1 MSTSKKKVAANRING
16 QKSQGPT
23 NTTSTRFNA
32 TKHGLLAVGI
42 TELDDAEGYRTI
54 LSDLMREKNPVG
66 AIETFLVESAA
77 IEMVRWLRARRLEAE
92 CITGELNPP
101 TRRPSMRDML
111 GGDDVGQVIDP
122 GLPAAISA
130 KAVQQL
136 VTLQRYESTSA
147 NRFFRILHE
156 LERWQRMRKG
166 ERLPAPVAVDI
177 SVRAGTG
184 AMDSVNDDTKI
195 MKSVSADTRK
205 SDSVPPILEAVEN
218 PSGELERRQRM
229 RSGERL
235 PAPTV
240 VDVSVH
246 AETGTVDTV
255 HGDTEI
261 VESVSDATKTV
272 DSVPA
277 ALEQPKALPGDEE

>member
-1 MSTSKKKVAANRING
+1 MSSSHKKAAANRING

-32 TKHGLLAVGI
+32 TKQGLLAVGI
-42 TELDDAEGYRTI
+42 TELDNAEGYRNI
-54 LSDLMREKNPVG
+54 LSDLMREKTPVG

-101 TRRPSMRDML
+101 THSPGLSDL
-111 GGDDVGQVIDP
+111 LLLDGGEVLDP

-130 KAVQQL
+130 EAAQKL
-136 VTLQRYESTSA
+136 VTFQRYESTFA

-156 LERWQRMRKG
+156 LERWQRMRLG

-177 SVRAGTG
+177 SVHAGTG
-184 AMDSVNDDTKI
+184 AMDPVNDDTKI

-205 SDSVPPILEAVEN
+205 SDSVPPTLEAAEN
-218 PSGELERRQRM
+218 PSIRGV
-229 RSGERL
+229 ERL
-235 PAPTV
+235 PA
-240 VDVSVH
+240 
-246 AETGTVDTV
+246 TGTVDTV
-255 HGDTEI
+255 HEDTAI
-261 VESVSDATKTV
+261 VDSVSDVIGTV
-272 DSVPA
+272 DSGPA
-277 ALEQPKALPGDEE
+277 ALEQPKALLGGED